1 MAFDLLLT
9 NGSIATMDGDTP
21 FGLLGNGAVGI
32 TKGKVAW
39 VGRAADVPAGG
50 AGKTW
55 DLGGKVVT
63 PGLVDPHTHIVYGE
77 EGLIDFE
84 VLSHGGGRWDLE
96 ARGGGVGGLA
106 RRTRLWS
113 EEALYEVTRAR
124 VSRLIA
130 NGVTTVECKSGSGL
144 DKETELRLLRIAR
157 ALGRDLPVTTV
168 STFLGAHGLAPEY
181 AGRRDAYVDFMCE
194 EVLPEAVRQ
203 GVVDQVDGFCDKVG
217 FNHEQMGRLFATA
230 QSFGLPV

>member
-55 DLGGKVVT
+55 DLGSKVVT

-84 VLSHGGGRWDLE
+84 VLSQGGGRWDLE
-96 ARGGGVGGLA
+96 PKKAGVGGMA
-106 RRTRLWS
+106 RRTRLLS
-113 EEALYEVTRAR
+113 E
-124 VSRLIA
+124 
-130 NGVTTVECKSGSGL
+130 
-144 DKETELRLLRIAR
+144 D
-157 ALGRDLPVTTV
+157 
-168 STFLGAHGLAPEY
+168 
-181 AGRRDAYVDFMCE
+181 
-194 EVLPEAVRQ
+194 
-203 GVVDQVDGFCDKVG
+203 
-217 FNHEQMGRLFATA
+217 
-230 QSFGLPV
+230 

>member
-84 VLSHGGGRWDLE
+84 VLSHGGGGWDL
-96 ARGGGVGGLA
+96 RWGGGGG
-106 RRTRLWS
+106 R
-113 EEALYEVTRAR
+113 
-124 VSRLIA
+124 
-130 NGVTTVECKSGSGL
+130 
-144 DKETELRLLRIAR
+144 
-157 ALGRDLPVTTV
+157 
-168 STFLGAHGLAPEY
+168 
-181 AGRRDAYVDFMCE
+181 
-194 EVLPEAVRQ
+194 
-203 GVVDQVDGFCDKVG
+203 
-217 FNHEQMGRLFATA
+217 
-230 QSFGLPV
+230 GLPP